1 MTRISVDFPV
11 SNLIED
17 SPASIDIVEVTPQ
30 KLVVMLAVKKVIGTL
45 GQQNVSIE
53 NNDVNV
59 KFKHPKGPAL
69 KFFCPSKD
77 DVCWVPAEDLTCEA
91 NPPEASTTGKFYVF
105 EEVNIQ
111 GLFPISMFYI
121 VKWGKIYTPQF

>member
-1 MTRISVDFPV
+1 MTQISVDFPV

-45 GQQNVSIE
+45 GQQIVSIE

-77 DVCWVPAEDLTCEA
+77 DVCWVPAEDLMCEA

-111 GLFPISMFYI
+111 GLFLISVLYSQM
-121 VKWGKIYTPQF
+121 G